1 LPKKVKKIEIE
12 KIEQS
17 DTISGSHSLEKSR
30 RPVINFQESIED
42 TIMDSVEDSAIR
54 RITDPISRQVALTE
68 ARIKREQI
76 E

>member
-1 LPKKVKKIEIE
+1 
-12 KIEQS
+12 
-17 DTISGSHSLEKSR
+17 
-30 RPVINFQESIED
+30 
-42 TIMDSVEDSAIR
+42 MDSVEDSAIR